1 MPHFDTSTALALLG
15 KTIQADLTLKDAP
28 YLESYR
34 GRVVGVAL
42 TVEDEPPYFL
52 VRNPAEPQRFPE
64 ELLWSDIHRLQV
76 IDDKTPASET

>member
-1 MPHFDTSTALALLG
+1 M
-15 KTIQADLTLKDAP
+15 LKGAP

-42 TVEDEPPYFL
+42 TQPNERPYFL
-52 VRNPAEPQRFPE
+52 IRDPSSPQRFPE

-76 IDDKTPASET
+76 IEDETSSRKA